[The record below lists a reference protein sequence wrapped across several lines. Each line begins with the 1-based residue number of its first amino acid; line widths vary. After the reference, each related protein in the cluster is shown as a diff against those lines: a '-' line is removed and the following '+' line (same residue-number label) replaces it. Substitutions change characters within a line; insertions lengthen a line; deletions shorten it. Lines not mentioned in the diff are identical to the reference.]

1 MQPPPTGVASRRFT
15 AGTDARLASWRA
27 FLRAH
32 ARVTRQIEREL
43 QAEQGLALADYD
55 LLAQLAASPGRR
67 LRMGELAERLVLS
80 RSGITRLV
88 DRLEAGGLVERRDC
102 ETDRRGQWAAI
113 TETGRARLRGA
124 RRTHQRCVAR
134 HFLDRI
140 PASDHARLERMLGEV
155 APD

>member
-1 MQPPPTGVASRRFT
+1 MQPPASRPFRPSR
-15 AGTDARLASWRA
+15 TDARLASWRA

-43 QAEQGLALADYD
+43 QASCGLALADYD
-55 LLAQLAASPGRR
+55 LLAQLAGVPDRR
-67 LRMGELAERLVLS
+67 LRMSELAERLVLS

-88 DRLEAGGLVERRDC
+88 DRLEADGLVQRHSC
-102 ETDRRGQWAAI
+102 ESDRRGQWAVI
-113 TETGRARLRGA
+113 TDAGQARVRGA
-124 RRTHQRCVAR
+124 TRTHLRCVAR

-140 PASDHARLERMLGEV
+140 PAGEHATLERMLGRV